1 MNVKICMT
9 TPLLKPHES
18 SSSDKTNK
26 TSLLRNTRMTAH
38 LIK

>member
-1 MNVKICMT
+1 MNVKIYMT
-9 TPLLKPHES
+9 TPLLKPHE

-26 TSLLRNTRMTAH
+26 TSLLRNTRVTAH